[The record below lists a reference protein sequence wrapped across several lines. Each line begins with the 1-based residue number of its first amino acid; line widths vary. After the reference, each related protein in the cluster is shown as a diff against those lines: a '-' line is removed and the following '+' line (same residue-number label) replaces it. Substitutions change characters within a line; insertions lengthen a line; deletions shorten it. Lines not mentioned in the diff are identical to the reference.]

1 MEHPDRNPY
10 LELEY
15 GEVNNNF
22 RFLAEVRFKLL
33 ALVPALGGAAVFVL
47 AHAGLQAGEAPASS
61 NPELLVV
68 LLVSLFGFLATLGIT
83 LYDQRNSELYNA
95 LIHRAKWLEREFGC
109 QVAPGG
115 LKTVV
120 SGGQFNER
128 PAKGRHLVFQA
139 GHDLALALIYGP
151 LLGGWLFPIAYS
163 ALRLAGIDNEG
174 SQVAAT
180 AVAGLAAVGC
190 TSWLVALDRQEM
202 QLYRMAASRD
212 RLVEKVEPAPSR
224 SDG

>member
-1 MEHPDRNPY
+1 VEEKNKHLN

-15 GEVNNNF
+15 GQINDNF

-33 ALVPALGGAAVFVL
+33 ALVPAVGGAAIFVL
-47 AHAGLQAGEAPASS
+47 AHAGLQAGEALEPT

-95 LIHRAKWLEREFGC
+95 LIHRAKWLEGQFGFAM
-109 QVAPGG
+109 APGG
-115 LKTVV
+115 LKKVS

-128 PAKGRHLVFQA
+128 PNKSRRLIFQA

-151 LLGGWLFPIAYS
+151 LLGGWLFPIFYS
-163 ALRLAGIDNEG
+163 ALRLAGTGNECAQLASTG
-174 SQVAAT
+174 VAAI
-180 AVAGLAAVGC
+180 AALGC

-202 QLYRMAASRD
+202 QFYDEAAQRD
-212 RLVEKVEPAPSR
+212 GLKKAEPAISR